1 MESNKNNGLI
11 ILIVILSL
19 LVIGLGG
26 YIVYD
31 KVINKP
37 KTTNT
42 LGKWGKDWG
51 ESGIGSGNPEETDNQ
66 ENINNLKFQYFK
78 SISENT
84 ILNSEDINLYLKYAH
99 LKNNFS
105 IKNITEDDILDVLY
119 YFILDYG
126 VPKENEEIH
135 YIDGLGYGYDII
147 EKEKVDYLLKKYF
160 NLNEFK
166 FSSEEITEIELNG
179 KKYYQKEMP
188 RFGLGSSESMYVYND
203 KHNNDGTTTIYINKY
218 IYESPV
224 DSTVQKVEI
233 VLNSNLSIQSFK
245 IVN

>member
-1 MESNKNNGLI
+1 MENKSKGLI
-11 ILIVILSL
+11 VLVVILSI
-19 LVIGLGG
+19 LVVGFGG
-26 YIVYD
+26 YIFYD
-31 KVINKP
+31 NFILKTNNTTQETQNNNLQTEESKENSINYQED
-37 KTTNT
+37 TN
-42 LGKWGKDWG
+42 D
-51 ESGIGSGNPEETDNQ
+51 
-66 ENINNLKFQYFK
+66 LKFQYFK
-78 SISENT
+78 YISNNGLSSEN
-84 ILNSEDINLYLKYAH
+84 INLYLKYAH

-105 IKNITEDDILDVLY
+105 LKNIKEDDILVILY

-126 VPKENEEIH
+126 TPKANEEIH
-135 YIDGLGYGYDII
+135 YKDGLGYGYDII

-166 FSSEEITEIELNG
+166 FSSDKITEIELNG
-179 KKYYQKEMP
+179 EKYYQKEMP

-203 KHNNDGTTTIYINKY
+203 KHNDDGTTTVYINNY

-224 DSTVQKVEI
+224 DTTVQKVEI